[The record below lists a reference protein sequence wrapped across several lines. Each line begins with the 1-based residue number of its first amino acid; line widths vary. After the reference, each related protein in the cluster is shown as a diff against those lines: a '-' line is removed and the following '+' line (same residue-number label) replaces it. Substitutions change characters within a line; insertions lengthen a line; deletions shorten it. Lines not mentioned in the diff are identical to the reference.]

1 MQIADILTPD
11 RILCHVQANS
21 KKRVL
26 EYFSKLL
33 ATETN
38 SLSSREIYDGLLV
51 RERLGSTGI
60 GRGVAIPHARVD
72 KNTAT
77 LGAFLQIEQG
87 VDYDAIDRQPVDLFF
102 ALVVPEAC
110 TEEHLQ
116 VLAQLAEMFND
127 AEFRDKLRMLDD
139 CDAKY
144 RLLTTWQ
151 PTPWQS
157 SQ

>member
-1 MQIADILTPD
+1 MFKL
-11 RILCHVQANS
+11 RVKNE
-21 KKRVL
+21 VL

-116 VLAQLAEMFND
+116 ILAQLAEMFND

-151 PTPWQS
+151 PTSWQP

>member
-1 MQIADILTPD
+1 MKIADILTPD

-33 ATETN
+33 ATEN
-38 SLSSREIYDGLLV
+38 NALSSREIYDGLLV

-60 GRGVAIPHARVD
+60 GRGVAIPHARVE
-72 KNTAT
+72 KGTST

-87 VDYDAIDRQPVDLFF
+87 VDYDAIDKQPVDLFF
-102 ALVVPEAC
+102 ALVVPEAS

-116 VLAQLAEMFND
+116 ILAQLAEIFND
-127 AEFRDKLRMLDD
+127 ADFRNQLRTLDD
-139 CDAKY
+139 CEAKY
-144 RLLTTWQ
+144 HLLTTWQ
-151 PTPWQS
+151 PI
-157 SQ
+157 